1 MTRILQ
7 ATCHNGELILT
18 EKLDSALEGKTLKIM
33 ILADSEPNQPPSPEN
48 RRSQI
53 AQFLEKAQQHSFKLP
68 PNYRFDRDEI
78 YDR

>member
-7 ATCHNGELILT
+7 ATCHDGELILT

-33 ILADSEPNQPPSPEN
+33 ILADSDFNQPSPDD
-48 RRSQI
+48 RKSQV
-53 AQFLEKAQQHSFKLP
+53 AQLLEKAQQHSFKLP
-68 PNYRFDRDEI
+68 PNYRLDRDEI